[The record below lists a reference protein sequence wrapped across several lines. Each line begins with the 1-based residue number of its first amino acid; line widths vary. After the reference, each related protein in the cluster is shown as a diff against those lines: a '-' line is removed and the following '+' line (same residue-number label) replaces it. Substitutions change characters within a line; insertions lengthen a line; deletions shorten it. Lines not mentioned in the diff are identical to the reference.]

1 MGWVKYIILMRI
13 ITLFIIALYGFC
25 FHKEETVC
33 ARYKLISVTSIN
45 PEDTL
50 KIEDWRLLDT
60 SNIYLNDRLVMINTF
75 ESYSKGNLSYV
86 ILKFEKSNKGG
97 SRLDNPDEHVL
108 IDYKDQILY
117 LLDNNSALP
126 LYRHDN
132 LIVGSHEKDSVIN
145 KELQDSSE
153 IALIC
158 FDRKLPKS
166 LKAKYVNEHNPY
178 GVRSILTASQNMEL
192 ISYSRND
199 KYDIDSILTVAKK
212 KCKRMN
218 KKIDLLFF
226 NKNK

>member
-1 MGWVKYIILMRI
+1 MRI
-13 ITLFIIALYGFC
+13 SSILIVAFFGLC
-25 FHKEETVC
+25 FHKEETFC
-33 ARYKLISVTSIN
+33 ARYKLISVASIN

-50 KIEDWRLLDT
+50 RIADWRLLDT

-117 LLDNNSALP
+117 LLDNNSAIP
-126 LYRHDN
+126 LYGHN
-132 LIVGSHEKDSVIN
+132 NIVIPSSEKDSLI
-145 KELQDSSE
+145 KRELRDSFE
-153 IALIC
+153 VARIC

-166 LKAKYVNEHNPY
+166 LKAKYVNVNNAF
-178 GVRSILTASQNMEL
+178 GVKSILTPYQSMEL
-192 ISYSRND
+192 LSYSRTD
-199 KYDIDSILTVAKK
+199 KYNVDSILTQAKK
-212 KCKRMN
+212 SCKLTN
-218 KKIDLLFF
+218 KKIDFLFF